1 MNLTKLVLKRP
12 VSTVLVV
19 FGIIVFGIFAL
30 LGFDMELIP
39 DIQMPMMLVNTVY
52 PGANP
57 ESIEQLVT
65 REIEDTGSALSGVQQ
80 VLSYSYD
87 NYSMVAFT
95 YDYDMDMNDAYTDLS
110 AALDQLKLPE
120 ECQDPMIIQMD
131 VNAMDTMII
140 SATNDGSSDMM
151 AYIEDVMVPA
161 LKSVSNVARVNVTGG
176 RENYIRV
183 QLDEQKMAQ
192 YGLNISTIGQAIGMA
207 EYNVPAGSISGG
219 SQDITVNTSARYL
232 TLDDIRSTTL
242 TTAQGAQITLGDV
255 AVISMAVKDQDSV
268 SRYNGETNVS
278 VSVQKRQSG
287 STVKVC
293 RDVRA
298 MLKRLEDA
306 DPGVKF
312 DISYDAGDSITD
324 ALKSVAE
331 TLIIGVVLAMI
342 VLFVF
347 FGDLRASLI
356 AGSSMP
362 LSILATLVLMY
373 LCKFNLNIITT
384 GALVIAIG
392 MIVDSSI
399 VVIESCFRARDSE
412 DNPEDVVLKGAGTV
426 SMSII
431 ASTITTC
438 VVYLPLSLISGL
450 SGQMFSQLGMIIVF
464 AMISSLIM
472 ALTIVPLLYYRFR
485 PVEKKTNPANRVLDR
500 IRSVYDRLLRR
511 LMYRKKTT
519 MAVSVLLLVLSFLLA
534 SRLDL
539 ELIPTTYDGSI
550 MVTADFRSGT
560 KMEKMSERMRE
571 IEDLIGSDRNF
582 ENYSLNITNNT
593 GTITAYAKKDCT
605 RSSGKAVEE
614 YTEKLGKMTDVDIF
628 VQATGG
634 GSQMMSGYS
643 SDLVEVVLA
652 GDDIKS
658 LSKASEMVE
667 NMVRQEPGVLH
678 VKSDAA
684 AARSSAHIVVDPLKA
699 ANAGLAP
706 AQIAGDLYQTLTGM
720 TAGSIE
726 MDRKEYDIILKY
738 PDGTYENENQ
748 LMDKVFTGMTGKQV
762 TLSDIATIKYD
773 QQPQMIQRSEG
784 RYQQTISATVRSDI
798 KSKVKRTITEKAEKL
813 DYPEGTGTSASFVS
827 TMRSEN
833 LTAIFRAILAGVF
846 LVFLV
851 MAMQFESSRFS
862 LMVMT
867 CIPFSLIGSFLVLFI
882 SDSSLNMISMMG
894 FLMLMGI
901 VVNNGILLV
910 DTANQNR
917 GHMSLEDA
925 LATAG
930 SIRLR
935 PILMTT
941 LTTILAMV
949 PMAFFSDNKMMSG
962 MAFVIMGGLVASTLL
977 CLLMMPAFYLI
988 ISGNKDKKKRRKK
1001 KSTEKL

>member
-988 ISGNKDKKKRRKK
+988 ISGNKDKKKKRKK
-1001 KSTEKL
+1001 KGT

>member
-1 MNLTKLVLKRP
+1 
-12 VSTVLVV
+12 
-19 FGIIVFGIFAL
+19 
-30 LGFDMELIP
+30 
-39 DIQMPMMLVNTVY
+39 
-52 PGANP
+52 
-57 ESIEQLVT
+57 
-65 REIEDTGSALSGVQQ
+65 
-80 VLSYSYD
+80 
-87 NYSMVAFT
+87 
-95 YDYDMDMNDAYTDLS
+95 
-110 AALDQLKLPE
+110 
-120 ECQDPMIIQMD
+120 
-131 VNAMDTMII
+131 
-140 SATNDGSSDMM
+140 
-151 AYIEDVMVPA
+151 
-161 LKSVSNVARVNVTGG
+161 
-176 RENYIRV
+176 
-183 QLDEQKMAQ
+183 
-192 YGLNISTIGQAIGMA
+192 
-207 EYNVPAGSISGG
+207 
-219 SQDITVNTSARYL
+219 
-232 TLDDIRSTTL
+232 
-242 TTAQGAQITLGDV
+242 
-255 AVISMAVKDQDSV
+255 
-268 SRYNGETNVS
+268 
-278 VSVQKRQSG
+278 
-287 STVKVC
+287 
-293 RDVRA
+293 
-298 MLKRLEDA
+298 
-306 DPGVKF
+306 
-312 DISYDAGDSITD
+312 
-324 ALKSVAE
+324 
-331 TLIIGVVLAMI
+331 
-342 VLFVF
+342 
-347 FGDLRASLI
+347 
-356 AGSSMP
+356 
-362 LSILATLVLMY
+362 
-373 LCKFNLNIITT
+373 
-384 GALVIAIG
+384 
-392 MIVDSSI
+392 
-399 VVIESCFRARDSE
+399 
-412 DNPEDVVLKGAGTV
+412 
-426 SMSII
+426 
-431 ASTITTC
+431 
-438 VVYLPLSLISGL
+438 
-450 SGQMFSQLGMIIVF
+450 
-464 AMISSLIM
+464 
-472 ALTIVPLLYYRFR
+472 
-485 PVEKKTNPANRVLDR
+485 
-500 IRSVYDRLLRR
+500 
-511 LMYRKKTT
+511 
-519 MAVSVLLLVLSFLLA
+519 
-534 SRLDL
+534 
-539 ELIPTTYDGSI
+539 
-550 MVTADFRSGT
+550 
-560 KMEKMSERMRE
+560 MSERMRE

-867 CIPFSLIGSFLVLFI
+867 CIPFSLIGSFLILFI

-988 ISGNKDKKKRRKK
+988 ISGNKDKKKKRKK
-1001 KSTEKL
+1001 KGT

>member
-851 MAMQFESSRFS
+851 MAMQFESSRLS

-867 CIPFSLIGSFLVLFI
+867 CIPFSLIGSFLILFI

-988 ISGNKDKKKRRKK
+988 ISGNKDKKKKRKK
-1001 KSTEKL
+1001 KGT